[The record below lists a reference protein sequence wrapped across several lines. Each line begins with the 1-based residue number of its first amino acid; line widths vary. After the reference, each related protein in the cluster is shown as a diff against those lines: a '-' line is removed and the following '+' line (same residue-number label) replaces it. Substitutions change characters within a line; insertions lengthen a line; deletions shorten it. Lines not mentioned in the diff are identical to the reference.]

1 MVHLFVQQKEN
12 RGKENNNQIVQIINL
27 KYDQDLIHH
36 MNHR

>member
-12 RGKENNNQIVQIINL
+12 RGKENNNQIINL